1 MDLNEIYEQA
11 EREDKLVAVVKY
23 PYQKPEAV
31 AIDKGLTPI
40 QKTVGGNIDVVY
52 LPDIDDIHGFCN
64 DDGLFI
70 GNAAG
75 DDGIAAINIVW
86 PVVAF
91 ITSLGTGIGVG
102 GSGMFPLVQI
112 LLSKGYSIS
121 GSDTPFELISTGSV
135 AVVPVGMASRRFRKK
150 LPT

>member
-1 MDLNEIYEQA
+1 MNLNEIYEQA

-64 DDGLFI
+64 DEGLFI
-70 GNAAG
+70 GMEPNFYRPEYK
-75 DDGIAAINIVW
+75 DAIVGPAI
-86 PVVAF
+86 F
-91 ITSLGTGIGVG
+91 FGSGYDG
-102 GSGMFPLVQI
+102 GSESLSREQVKKI
-112 LLSKGYSIS
+112 TTLL
-121 GSDTPFELISTGSV
+121 TANSV
-135 AVVPVGMASRRFRKK
+135 KDCGEFYMNVKTDFACYKPKSVPEM
-150 LPT
+150 